1 MVDLD
6 WGTTLDHLT
15 GIMSNKVPT
24 KLFSKMS
31 VLVLGQEYF
40 PPPAK
45 GKKVKLS
52 VCSGGEYLIN
62 NNTRRQGISGLGDEK
77 TDGGRFIPR
86 IIVSMGAARV
96 EAVPELKHS
105 SNPDLKDFQ
114 YVVVKELH
122 ERPPVGGEK
131 YVSMEWV
138 KDCLIA
144 GRMFPPRG

>member
-15 GIMSNKVPT
+15 GIMSNTVAT
-24 KLFSKMS
+24 KLFSQKS
-31 VLVLGQEYF
+31 VLVLGPEYF

-45 GKKVKLS
+45 GKRGM
-52 VCSGGEYLIN
+52 SGV
-62 NNTRRQGISGLGDEK
+62 GDEK
-77 TDGGRFIPR
+77 SNDGGRFIPR

-96 EAVPELKHS
+96 EAVPELKYA
-105 SNPDLKDFQ
+105 SNPDLKEFQ
-114 YVVVKELH
+114 YVVVKDMH
-122 ERPPVGGEK
+122 ERPSVGGEK

-144 GRMFPPRG
+144 GRMFPPRV